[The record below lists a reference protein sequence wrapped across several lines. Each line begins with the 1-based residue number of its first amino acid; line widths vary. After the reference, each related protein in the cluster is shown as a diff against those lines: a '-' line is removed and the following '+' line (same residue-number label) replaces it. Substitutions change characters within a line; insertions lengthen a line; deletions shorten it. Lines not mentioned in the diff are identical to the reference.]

1 MQYKINNLN
10 DLVAISGYH
19 LKDNNLSLSAK
30 GLLTIILAY
39 SSEWQRIC
47 GLLESENEEIKK
59 ALNELSKQGY
69 IFISSDKRN
78 CDIYEKPKRFEKI
91 EQKQNI
97 ISEQNP
103 MLAFD
108 FPILE
113 NENVK
118 TVLCDFIEMRKE
130 IKKPMTDRAIRILLK
145 KLQELSNGDSETAVK
160 ILEKSIFCKWQDI
173 YALDKNDD
181 KRGQKSSILDDFTA
195 FSEISN
201 IEF

>member
-1 MQYKINNLN
+1 MQYKINNFN
-10 DLVAISGYH
+10 DLVAISGHH

-39 SSEWQRIC
+39 SCEWQRIC

-69 IFISSDKRN
+69 IFISADKQI

-97 ISEQNP
+97 ISENP

-173 YALDKNDD
+173 YALDKNND
-181 KRGQKSSILDDFTA
+181 KRGQKSSILDDYTA
-195 FSEISN
+195 FSEIAD